1 MTITHTRNYTQVT
14 RTMQLYPLFLQN
26 KMSIQSFTVQH
37 WMESHEIH
45 FGIINSNE
53 WLFNYKISQYDIYI
67 VIYYSATSR
76 IDSGFK
82 INMYYLIQYI
92 YLLFS
97 NGALTGNYST
107 FKPSS
112 FPQNLKKEKPAQSLT
127 SFDLLKHKK

>member
-1 MTITHTRNYTQVT
+1 
-14 RTMQLYPLFLQN
+14 
-26 KMSIQSFTVQH
+26 
-37 WMESHEIH
+37 MESHEIH